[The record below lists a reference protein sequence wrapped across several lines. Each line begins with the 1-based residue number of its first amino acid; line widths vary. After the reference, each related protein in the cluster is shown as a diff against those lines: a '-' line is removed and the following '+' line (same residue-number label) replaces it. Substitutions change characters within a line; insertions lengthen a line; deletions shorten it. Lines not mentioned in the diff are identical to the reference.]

1 MLHMSRKKIQTIM
14 VVAALAAAGG
24 NWRAVCAQVSGV
36 KQVVNEQ
43 VKAEQAA
50 QQSQRRIDGL
60 DDASTK
66 MLNEYRDLM
75 AQNDSL
81 RGYVSQLD
89 AQVRSQGQELTALNE
104 QIGQVENTSREVL
117 PMMARMLETLVSF
130 VGLDMPFLPQERSK
144 RLDGLQTMMT
154 RADVSVAEKYRRLVE
169 AYQIEM
175 EYGRTVEAYEG
186 QLGERTV
193 DFLRLGRVG
202 LMYRTMDGREAGYW
216 DQGQKKWVVASEYAE
231 PMRQA
236 LKIARHQSAPD
247 LIIAPVPAAKGGA
260 S

>member
-1 MLHMSRKKIQTIM
+1 MANKTSRM
-14 VVAALAAAGG
+14 VLAIALLLGLEGG
-24 NWRAVCAQVSGV
+24 DHTAWAQSG
-36 KQVVNEQ
+36 KARQVVNEQ
-43 VKAEQAA
+43 VKTEQMA
-50 QQSQRRIDGL
+50 QQSQRRIDAL
-60 DDASTK
+60 DDETTK

-81 RGYVSQLD
+81 RGYVKQLD
-89 AQVRSQGQELTALNE
+89 AQVRSQEEELVALNE

-117 PMMARMLETLVSF
+117 PMMARMLETLGTF
-130 VGLDMPFLPQERSK
+130 VQLDMPFLPEERRR
-144 RLDGLQTMMT
+144 RLDGLQDMMA

-193 DFLRLGRVG
+193 DFLRLGRVA

-216 DQGQKKWVVASEYAE
+216 DQGQKKWVIANEYAE

-236 LKIARHQSAPD
+236 LKIARKQAAPD
-247 LIIAPVPAAKGGA
+247 LIIAPVPAARMSA

>member
-1 MLHMSRKKIQTIM
+1 MVMTGKDLRKGFAA
-14 VVAALAAAGG
+14 VVLLVGLGGGWHNARAQADAA
-24 NWRAVCAQVSGV
+24 
-36 KQVVNEQ
+36 KKVVNEQ
-43 VKAEQAA
+43 IRAEQAA
-50 QQSQRRIDGL
+50 QQSQRRVDSL
-60 DDASTK
+60 DDETTR

-75 AQNDSL
+75 TQNDSL
-81 RGYVSQLD
+81 RGYTKQLD
-89 AQVRSQGQELTALNE
+89 AQVRSQAQELAALDV
-104 QIGQVENTSREVL
+104 QISQVENTSREVL

-130 VGLDMPFLPQERSK
+130 VRLDMPFLPEERSK
-144 RLDGLQTMMT
+144 RLDNLQAMMD

-216 DQGQKKWVVASEYAE
+216 DQGQKKWVVADEYAE

-236 LKIARHQSAPD
+236 LKIARHQAAPD
-247 LIIAPVPAAKGGA
+247 LILAPVPAAKEGA